1 MREAGEE
8 RAGSGN
14 SKRAGGGREMQ
25 NPNYLRK
32 VSQLYVVKDHF
43 IRSQYTLVFFG
54 AAVKGLYIED

>member
-1 MREAGEE
+1 M
-8 RAGSGN
+8 GSGN

-54 AAVKGLYIED
+54 AVVKGLYIED